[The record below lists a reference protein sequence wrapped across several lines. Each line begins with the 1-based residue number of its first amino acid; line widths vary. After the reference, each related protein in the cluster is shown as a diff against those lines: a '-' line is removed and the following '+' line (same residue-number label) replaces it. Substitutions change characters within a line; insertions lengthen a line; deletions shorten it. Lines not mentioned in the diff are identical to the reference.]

1 MKKILKLIFIL
12 SLLMTILVACQ
23 KDKEKTQAQT
33 NVNQPQEEQSYDY
46 EKMLYVNEAR
56 FNASGDLIVL
66 FSEELDK
73 TQNLKDF
80 VQVEGLDNGN
90 ITIMP
95 FLNKIIIKGNFQKEV
110 AYSVKISQGIKGISG
125 VAIKNDF
132 FKNKIFLV
140 KKKNNM

>member
-1 MKKILKLIFIL
+1 MKKILKLMFIL
-12 SLLMTILVACQ
+12 SLLMTVLVACQ

-33 NVNQPQEEQSYDY
+33 DVNQAQEQQNYDY

-110 AYSVKISQGIKGISG
+110 PYLA
-125 VAIKNDF
+125 F
-132 FKNKIFLV
+132 
-140 KKKNNM
+140 

>member
-1 MKKILKLIFIL
+1 MKKILKLMFIL
-12 SLLMTILVACQ
+12 SLLMTVLVACQ

-33 NVNQPQEEQSYDY
+33 DVNQAQEQQNYDY

-110 AYSVKISQGIKGISG
+110 PYSVK
-125 VAIKNDF
+125 
-132 FKNKIFLV
+132 LV
-140 KKKNNM
+140 KVLKELLELPL